1 MLSEGDA
8 EGLWEK
14 LHWSVSHHNAIKSFV
29 AAQGLSAELM
39 RDRYLDLTQDLF
51 VRLLEKNRWEFYLD
65 ANYTTE
71 TIEHELNHLEIP
83 NLISVQL
90 RKRHPEAFRIA
101 RRVSNIL
108 KTSSEF
114 KYYGGAGGRS
124 QASGRLVSRI
134 YGLSSWSPSV
144 LMKEEST
151 LPDLIRGVDFRMR
164 ETRRSGRGRSSQI
177 IISNKA
183 LRQLLIDI
191 FDATQSLMEVRTVR
205 LLALSKVAVED
216 SRFVSVDEQ
225 VAPAPGSTQFESYRI
240 DLADKR
246 PSPEEELISSETDRE
261 LDYFAEDVI
270 SSLKRVVRNKPRRF
284 SKLVRVVWYCYF
296 DPVSR
301 SQGEIA
307 GLMGVSDSLVCHYR
321 KLFDAYVQH
330 IPLPFE
336 QWIALNRSI
345 ETRLAAIMSGI
356 ATDGRNE
363 ARKQSWEADAQTDLP
378 KAYIARAAVRG

>member
-1 MLSEGDA
+1 
-8 EGLWEK
+8 
-14 LHWSVSHHNAIKSFV
+14 
-29 AAQGLSAELM
+29 
-39 RDRYLDLTQDLF
+39 
-51 VRLLEKNRWEFYLD
+51 
-65 ANYTTE
+65 
-71 TIEHELNHLEIP
+71 
-83 NLISVQL
+83 
-90 RKRHPEAFRIA
+90 
-101 RRVSNIL
+101 
-108 KTSSEF
+108 
-114 KYYGGAGGRS
+114 
-124 QASGRLVSRI
+124 
-134 YGLSSWSPSV
+134 
-144 LMKEEST
+144 MKEEST